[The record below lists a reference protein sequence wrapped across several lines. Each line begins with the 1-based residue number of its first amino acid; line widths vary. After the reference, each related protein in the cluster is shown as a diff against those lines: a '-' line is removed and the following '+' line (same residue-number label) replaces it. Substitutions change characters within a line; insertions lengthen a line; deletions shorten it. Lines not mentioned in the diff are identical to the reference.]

1 MVLAFLSVRE
11 TAWKCKDGLVER
23 VSTCGMNLMVGCDS
37 LVPWAVLVEGIA
49 ASVEAAA
56 TKGATAVEALSL
68 VMLSG
73 L

>member
-1 MVLAFLSVRE
+1 VLAFFSVRD
-11 TAWKCKDGLVER
+11 TAWKCREGLVER
-23 VSTCGMNLMVGCDS
+23 VSTCGMNLIVGCDS
-37 LVPWAVLVEGIA
+37 LLPWAVLVEGIA

-56 TKGATAVEALSL
+56 TRGATAVEALAL